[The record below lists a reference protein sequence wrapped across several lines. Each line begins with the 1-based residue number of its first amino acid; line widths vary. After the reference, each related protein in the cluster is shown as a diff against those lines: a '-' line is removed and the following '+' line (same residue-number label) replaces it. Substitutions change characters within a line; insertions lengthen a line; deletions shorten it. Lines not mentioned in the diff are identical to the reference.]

1 MIIDEHI
8 IRYACAD
15 CSSLRNS
22 SCPYHVDEKDR
33 CRAVADALAA
43 ASRRFLYFDTETTGL
58 PHHPADPALYGE
70 THNAG
75 GYPKLV
81 QLAWILTDGLGRN
94 LSEQSHIIRPDGF
107 TIPEDASAIH
117 GITTGKAKTEG
128 APVDVVLGDFAGDL
142 LQADLIVG
150 HNIDFDVEV
159 VREELERI
167 GAQEASEKLTST
179 PVVDTMK
186 ETVEL
191 CAIPYPEGEP
201 RKYDTGCEY
210 KYPKLRELYKVLFGK
225 DFENAHDALADI
237 RATRECYEELRRL
250 DQIHNNTI

>member
-1 MIIDEHI
+1 MLIDEHI
-8 IRYACAD
+8 IRHACAD

-33 CRAVADALAA
+33 CRVVADAAA
-43 ASRRFLYFDTETTGL
+43 TASRRVLYFDTETTGL
-58 PHHPADPALYGE
+58 PHQPADPALYGE

-75 GYPKLV
+75 GFPKLV
-81 QLAWILTDGLGRN
+81 QLAWILTDGLGRT

-117 GITTGKAKTEG
+117 GISTERALVEG
-128 APVDVVLGDFAGDL
+128 IPVADVLGDFTGDL
-142 LQADLIVG
+142 LQADTIVG
-150 HNIDFDVEV
+150 HNIGFDVEV
-159 VREELERI
+159 AKEELERI
-167 GAQEASEKLTST
+167 GASEAAEKLTST

-201 RKYDTGCEY
+201 RKYDTGCDY

-225 DFENAHDALADI
+225 EFENAHDALADI
-237 RATRECYEELRRL
+237 RATRECYEELINKNVI
-250 DQIHNNTI
+250 QYGE